1 MVDEVVDEEGV
12 QVDVVEEE
20 VLVNVLINEEDVVVM
35 LDVVVELRDG
45 QTLVTYD

>member
-1 MVDEVVDEEGV
+1 MVDEEGV

-35 LDVVVELRDG
+35 LDVVVELCDG
-45 QTLVTYD
+45 QTLVTCNL

>member
-1 MVDEVVDEEGV
+1 MVDEEGV